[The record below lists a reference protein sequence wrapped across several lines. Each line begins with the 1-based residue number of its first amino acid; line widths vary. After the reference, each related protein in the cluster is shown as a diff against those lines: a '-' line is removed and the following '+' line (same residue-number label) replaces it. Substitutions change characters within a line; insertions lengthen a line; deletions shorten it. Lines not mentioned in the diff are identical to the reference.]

1 MGIGNLIHELLLAA
15 NDFTTLL
22 FDLLDRLSSQQQHL
36 AAMLLWSLW
45 KSRNTKL
52 WETMDT
58 SSTFILSRAKDTLQ
72 EWSCM
77 ECAKFQ
83 RFNTEQSTSWVKP
96 LMGRIKCNVDAALF
110 NNNTMMGYGM
120 CFRDFFGQL
129 LYGKYG
135 YLLSSANVLKAKTIA
150 LLESINVAISN
161 GWNNVLFETDCKT
174 LVEALASPI
183 VPTNEFGDLVSC
195 GRSLWLVI
203 PTLQCHSLGGKL
215 IKFLIVLLEHLYLT
229 LAPIF
234 SMMYHPL
241 CTLCL

>member
-1 MGIGNLIHELLLAA
+1 
-15 NDFTTLL
+15 
-22 FDLLDRLSSQQQHL
+22 
-36 AAMLLWSLW
+36 MLLWSLW

-58 SSTFILSRAKDTLQ
+58 SSTFICSRAKDTLQ

-77 ECAKFQ
+77 QRAKDQ

-96 LMGRIKCNVDAALF
+96 PMGRIKCNVDAALF
-110 NNNTMMGYGM
+110 SNNTMMGYGM

-129 LYGKYG
+129 LYGKSG
-135 YLLSSANVLKAKTIA
+135 YLLSSATVLEAETIA

-174 LVEALASPI
+174 LVEALYSPI

-195 GRSLWLVI
+195 CRSLLASNSDFAVSFI
-203 PTLQCHSLGGKL
+203 RRQANKVAHTIARASLS
-215 IKFLIVLLEHLYLT
+215 HT
-229 LAPIF
+229 SPHIF
-234 SMMYHPL
+234 YDVPSTMYSLFMNEMH
-241 CTLCL
+241 